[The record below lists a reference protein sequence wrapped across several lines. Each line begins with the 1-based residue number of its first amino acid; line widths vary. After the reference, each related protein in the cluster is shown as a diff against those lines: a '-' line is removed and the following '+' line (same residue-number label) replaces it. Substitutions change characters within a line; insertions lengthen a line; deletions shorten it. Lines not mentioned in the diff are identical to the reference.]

1 MTLRRTLLGC
11 SLLLLNALVL
21 CAQEAS
27 PFPREP
33 VLRLQAGGPVAA
45 VNALAFAPDGTLY
58 AGGYDTLT
66 RAWARGKGGVKPRA
80 TYRVPL
86 GPGSAGAVN
95 ALAVS
100 PDGRTLAVAGFGL
113 TREATG
119 FRQTGFLMP
128 ALGRMSDAMLQDRGT
143 IYLFDT
149 TRPGV
154 LRALRGHRGPVLA
167 LSFAPAAAGKPPL
180 LVSAARETV
189 KARHVGLLRLWD
201 ASSGKQL
208 AESGPWTDPGGSRPQ
223 LAAWHTG
230 GATGEVRVALAG
242 EGQPLQVWD
251 AGGTKLLPVEPEPPG
266 PFNRTVVFLPDP
278 AGPTRGTL
286 VTAHFAEPGTRLRRW
301 RIEGTKAPRLLDAKP
316 PLLAWGGA
324 PVALALLPSAG
335 KEVRAAA
342 VLRFRDESP
351 DPHKQLRLFLFAL
364 GADGLNVQGA
374 PRGIRLWR
382 SGQQPALAVSAD
394 GRSLAVGSNGAHE
407 VLVFGVKGLLARRSR
422 VSRRLASDGVIVSRV
437 SFARRGKKRGLL
449 LRAGDEPLVL
459 DFEGT
464 LTEGQGRWGSAAPA
478 NPNGWKAEP
487 QKGKSGAV
495 AGYRVGTPRASG
507 RLVRLL
513 PLQEPTAFALLP
525 PCPPLGRPLLAVAYQ
540 ELGVTYLALYD
551 GSTGR
556 QVRQYT
562 GHVNPIGSLA
572 FSRDGR
578 LLASA
583 GADKTVCVWSLTDLD
598 RTLGKHA
605 TLAGLAV
612 EKAEAGLR
620 LAKLD
625 RPLLNVVNRA
635 ALTKHGVKEG
645 DAVEGIVGARG
656 LRRFAS
662 PQAFYEALWQ
672 LAPVGRKG
680 DPRTVTLQLGG
691 KRRIDL
697 QLDQGIDDLQPLFS
711 LFVSRGPVGPHWLA
725 WNPNGP
731 YDTSD
736 ARLERRIGWHRN
748 PARPG
753 EPIQFD
759 TAAKYRRAYQRVG
772 LLRYLLERANLGEAL
787 DDWRKESVRRPD
799 LRLGIDEV
807 GLDAPR
813 DRQGHPIIRRG
824 PLTLHAEVYGVPLTR
839 VKKVQWQLDGGAR
852 RDLDTDLGREQ
863 TADLGGLK
871 WTRGLHE
878 LRLVV
883 TTSDDAEHPQTLA
896 VRYLP
901 HRPAVAFDPDWLKKQ
916 FGASPSRP
924 RRRVVAKPDLAVAAS
939 FTPGDNGP
947 DGPKVKV
954 SLRHNDR
961 VVRGGSVVGREARW
975 KVTLQEGPNVLEV
988 RAENEG
994 AGPDPGEES
1003 ASRTLVVHY
1012 VKKPAYR
1019 PQITLESVQPE
1030 GGEVR
1035 PLLPFGDRAVVVS
1048 APRVRIRGRISA
1060 TDPLSA
1066 ARLDGRAL
1074 RGFVGGKRQVTID
1087 ETVELKPGARQVK
1100 FSARVGEGKVVER
1113 SLDLAYQPKVP
1124 RLDPGELRSLHRR
1137 LGQPRDFVLEVQLT
1151 ELKYPY
1157 PYRASVRVNGDR
1169 KEVAAEVSKDGV
1181 LKAAVRLR
1189 PGDNSLL
1196 VVLRNGFQEHAE
1208 EVKVYCPR
1216 RPVILSLAGPGD
1228 VTRPRVDLLASV
1240 RTPADLPLLGA
1251 RLNEEGLG
1259 GGVLALER
1267 TPDATRWT
1275 VRLAGVALTAGVNAL
1290 RLRVR
1295 TRDGESLPQTL
1306 SVHYT
1311 PPPKPPKKPE
1321 VTLRQ
1326 PRRDTPV
1333 AAPRFGLAFTVRSVG
1348 KTAVR
1353 VRLNGKLIAPGKPG
1367 TEDGAELYRLTVRGL
1382 QEGVNT
1388 VEVEA
1393 DNAGGLTRVKGP
1405 IVSYTPP
1412 GTVEVHFDRLQ
1423 RQDNGKFVPL
1433 KGPAPVGNLWLH
1445 GHVLWPDEDDPSR
1458 GERGPLQVW
1467 VNDSKQ
1473 FPVMLGPRKG
1483 RRREFRVGM
1492 RLNRAQNRVHVALPE
1507 RLKLKANTPPGFDL
1521 ACAEPE
1527 TKQRLHLLILAPG
1540 QRDGKKVQGAVL
1552 RAFLAEDVKGQNFR
1566 TPAFEDG
1573 IVYGPLPWNFKREKV
1588 QSQLHRIKM
1597 GIRTSWTRHLN
1608 DVVVVYFTGE
1618 EAIQGKKHYLL
1629 TEETRRVGLP
1639 EETALDCDELRQE
1652 LSDFQGAKLLLLD
1665 THRAPRRGAP
1675 RERAGGRGVG
1685 YVGLYSYVWL
1695 GRAQAPEKA
1704 RLVRAL
1710 RECLAREPLVRDHR
1724 SFLEKWASELGND
1737 ALFALVCPP
1746 GLEQLRLGKEGRR

>member
-1 MTLRRTLLGC
+1 MTLRRALLGC
-11 SLLLLNALVL
+11 SLLLLNALAL

-45 VNALAFAPDGTLY
+45 VNGLAFAPDGTLY
-58 AGGYDTLT
+58 AAGYDTVT
-66 RAWARGKGGVKPRA
+66 RAWARGEGGSNPRA

-100 PDGRTLAVAGFGL
+100 PDGRWLAVAGFGL
-113 TREATG
+113 PREATG

-143 IYLFDT
+143 LYLFDT

-167 LSFAPAAAGKPPL
+167 LSFVPASAGKPPL

-189 KARHVGLLRLWD
+189 EARHVGLLRLWD
-201 ASSGKQL
+201 ASTGKQL
-208 AESGPWTDPGGSRPQ
+208 AESGPWTDPGGARPQ

-230 GATGEVRVALAG
+230 GAAREVRVALAV

-251 AGGTKLLPVEPEPPG
+251 AGGTKLLPAEPKPPG
-266 PFNRTVVFLPDP
+266 SFNRTVVFLPDP

-301 RIEGTKAPRLLDAKP
+301 RIEGTEAPRLLDAKP
-316 PLLAWGGA
+316 PLLAWGSA
-324 PVALALLPSAG
+324 PVALALLPAAD

-351 DPHKQLRLFLFAL
+351 DPHKELRLFLFTL
-364 GADGLNVQGA
+364 GADGLNVRGV
-374 PRGIRLWR
+374 PRGVRLWR
-382 SGQQPALAVSAD
+382 SGHQPALAVSAD
-394 GRSLAVGSNGAHE
+394 GRSLAVGSNDAHE
-407 VLVFGVKGLLARRSR
+407 VLVFGVKGLLAGRSR
-422 VSRRLASDGVIVSRV
+422 VSRRLASDGIVVSRV

-449 LRAGDEPLVL
+449 LQAGDEPLVL
-459 DFEGT
+459 DFQGA
-464 LTEGQGRWGSAAPA
+464 LTEGQGKWDSDRPA
-478 NPNGWKAEP
+478 NPDGWEAVP
-487 QKGKSGAV
+487 RKGKSGAV
-495 AGYRVGTPRASG
+495 LGYRVGTPGDAG
-507 RLVRLL
+507 RLVRLR
-513 PLQEPTAFALLP
+513 PPQEPTAYALLP

-551 GSTGR
+551 ARSGR

-562 GHVNPIGSLA
+562 GHVNPIRSLA

-598 RTLGKHA
+598 QTLGKHA

-612 EKAEAGLR
+612 EKAEGGLR
-620 LAKLD
+620 LARLD
-625 RPLLNVVNRA
+625 RPLLNAVNRT

-645 DAVEGIVGARG
+645 DAVEGIVGERR

-680 DPRTVTLQLGG
+680 NPRTVTLEFGG

-697 QLDQGIDDLQPLFS
+697 QLDQGIDDHQPLFS
-711 LFVSRGPVGPHWLA
+711 LIVSRGPAGPRWLA

-731 YDTSD
+731 YDTPD
-736 ARLERRIGWHRN
+736 AGLERRIGWHRN
-748 PARPG
+748 PG
-753 EPIQFD
+753 EVGGPIQFD
-759 TAAKYRRAYQRVG
+759 TAAKYRRAYERVG
-772 LLRYLLERANLGEAL
+772 LLRYLVKRANLGEAL
-787 DDWRKESVRRPD
+787 EDWRKESVRRPD

-807 GLDAPR
+807 GLDALR
-813 DRQGHPIIRRG
+813 DRQGHPIIRKG
-824 PLTLHAEVYGVPLTR
+824 PLTLRAEVYGVPLAR

-852 RDLDTDLGREQ
+852 RDFDADLGREQ

-896 VRYLP
+896 IRYLP
-901 HRPAVAFDPDWLKKQ
+901 HGPAVAFDPAWLKEQ
-916 FGASPSRP
+916 I
-924 RRRVVAKPDLAVAAS
+924 VVAKPALVVAAS

-961 VVRGGSVVGREARW
+961 AVMGGSLAGRQARW
-975 KVTLQEGPNVLEV
+975 QVTLQEGPNVLEV

-994 AGPDPGEES
+994 ASPDSGEEA

-1012 VKKPAYR
+1012 VKKPEDR
-1019 PQITLESVQPE
+1019 PRITLESVQPE

-1035 PLLPFGDRAVVVS
+1035 PLLPLGEKAVVVS
-1048 APRVRIRGRISA
+1048 VPRVRIRGRISA
-1060 TDPLSA
+1060 TGPLSA

-1074 RGFVGGKRQVTID
+1074 RGFARGKRQVTID
-1087 ETVELKPGARQVK
+1087 ETVELKPGARKLK

-1113 SLDLAYQPKVP
+1113 SLDLAYHPEVP
-1124 RLDPGELRSLHRR
+1124 RLDPGEVRSRHRR

-1157 PYRASVRVNGDR
+1157 PYKASVRVNGAR
-1169 KEVAAEVSKDGV
+1169 EEVPAEVSKDGL

-1196 VVLRNGFQEHAE
+1196 VVLRSGFREHAE

-1216 RPVILSLAGPGD
+1216 RPVLLSLTGPGV
-1228 VTRPRVDLLASV
+1228 VTRPRVDLLARV

-1267 TPDATRWT
+1267 TPDGTLWT
-1275 VRLAGVALTAGVNAL
+1275 VRLTGVALTAGVNAL
-1290 RLRVR
+1290 QLRVR
-1295 TRDGESLPQTL
+1295 TRDGESRPATL
-1306 SVHYT
+1306 SVRYQ

-1326 PRRDTPV
+1326 PLRDTPV
-1333 AAPRFGLAFTVRSVG
+1333 AAPRFGLAFAVRSAG

-1353 VRLNGKLIAPGKPG
+1353 VRLNGKLIVPGKPR
-1367 TEDGAELYRLTVRGL
+1367 TEDGAEVYRLTVRGL

-1393 DNAGGLTRVKGP
+1393 DNAGGLTRVRGP

-1423 RQDNGKFVPL
+1423 RQDDGSLVPL
-1433 KGPAPVGNLWLH
+1433 KGRAPVGNLWLH
-1445 GHVLWPDEDDPSR
+1445 GHVLWPDEDDPSL

-1473 FPVMLGPRKG
+1473 FPVMLGPRQG
-1483 RRREFRVGM
+1483 RRREFRVGI
-1492 RLNRAQNRVHVALPE
+1492 RLNREQNRVHVALPD
-1507 RLKLKANTPPGFDL
+1507 RLKLKANTPPGFDV
-1521 ACAEPE
+1521 ACARPE
-1527 TKQRLHLLILAPG
+1527 TRQRLHLLILAPG
-1540 QRDGKKVQGAVL
+1540 QRDRKKVQGVVL
-1552 RAFLAEDVKGQNFR
+1552 KAFLAEDTKGQNFR

-1573 IVYGPLPWNFKREKV
+1573 ILYGPLPWNFKREKV

-1597 GIRTSWTRHLN
+1597 GIRTSRSRHLN

-1618 EAIQGKKHYLL
+1618 EAIQGKKLYLL
-1629 TEETRRVGLP
+1629 TEETRRVGMP
-1639 EETALDCDELRQE
+1639 EETALDCDELRQT

-1675 RERAGGRGVG
+1675 RELAGGRGVG

-1695 GRAQAPEKA
+1695 GPAQAPEKA
-1704 RLVRAL
+1704 RLVWAL
-1710 RECLAREPLVRDHR
+1710 QECLARAPLVRDHR
-1724 SFLEKWASELGND
+1724 PFLQKWASRLGKD

-1746 GLEQLRLGKEGRR
+1746 GLEQLRLGKEERR